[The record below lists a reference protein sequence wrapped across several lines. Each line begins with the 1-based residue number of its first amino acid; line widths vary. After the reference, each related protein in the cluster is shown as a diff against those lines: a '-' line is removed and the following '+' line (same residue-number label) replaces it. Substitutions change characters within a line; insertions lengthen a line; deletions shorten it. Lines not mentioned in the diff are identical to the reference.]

1 MSQRQSLGSITSY
14 WGRRGRFWRN
24 TYHQTDHATSTEKS
38 KKKKKKKPTKPFPT
52 TFNTLFFTTSL
63 PLHQATILNT
73 QFAYFSA
80 SQDYCGQPLQGRFL
94 LRLDL
99 KRNLQFIWICFLEK
113 LFLFF
118 CYHYT

>member
-1 MSQRQSLGSITSY
+1 MSQRPPLGSTTSY

-38 KKKKKKKPTKPFPT
+38 KKKKCIQSHFPLPLTLCFSPFPY
-52 TFNTLFFTTSL
+52 
-63 PLHQATILNT
+63 PYQATILNT
-73 QFAYFSA
+73 ELAYFSA
-80 SQDYCGQPLQGRFL
+80 SQDYCGQPPQGRSL

-118 CYHYT
+118 RYHYT